1 MPLPLSLSLFASL
14 PILPSALLA
23 SPPTSF
29 SGSRSPL
36 FLRPSLTVSIY
47 ISLSL
52 SLALGRTAARQ
63 YLGPGY
69 PALRTALRR
78 AAFAL
83 SQPEG
88 KLIPR
93 CSDGNVMWRVRRQ
106 RGFPPTRRRRK
117 GGKRRK
123 STGERRGAGQIV
135 DDVTGDDD
143 DDDDDGKGVMETGVA
158 TEKINQTRL
167 FQKKRIPDYRLEIV
181 LYLKV
186 LTFINFITIMIQ
198 L

>member
-1 MPLPLSLSLFASL
+1 MLNGLACWVLQCASL
-14 PILPSALLA
+14 PFLPSALLA
-23 SPPTSF
+23 SPPTSY

-36 FLRPSLTVSIY
+36 FLRLSLSVSTSF
-47 ISLSL
+47 SLSL
-52 SLALGRTAARQ
+52 TPGRTAARQ

-93 CSDGNVMWRVRRQ
+93 CSDGNVTWRVRRQ

-117 GGKRRK
+117 RGKRRK

-143 DDDDDGKGVMETGVA
+143 DDGKGVMEAGVA
-158 TEKINQTRL
+158 TEKINQTHL
-167 FQKKRIPDYRLEIV
+167 FQKEKQTPDYRPEIV
-181 LYLKV
+181 L
-186 LTFINFITIMIQ
+186 TIFKS
-198 L
+198 LNVY